1 LSALLFYP
9 LSLSLLLALIGAL
22 FLHRRWRRI
31 GYCILF
37 LAWGWLYLCSTAL
50 FANFLMSVLEKDYPS
65 RALSAVPAVDAIV
78 LLGGGTRGDT
88 HMGVLADL
96 NEHGDRLVHATALYK
111 AGKAP
116 LILVSGGSVHGTRP
130 EAEQMRD
137 ILRVMGVPRSDI
149 VLEPVSRNTHENAVY
164 SAQLLHQ
171 RKLRRVLLVTS
182 AFHMRRAMGVFR
194 AQGVEAIP
202 APTDFKRLV
211 GDGVVP
217 SWLPGAGNLSR
228 STQAMHEMLG
238 YHVYRW
244 RGWL

>member
-1 LSALLFYP
+1 MSALLFYP
-9 LSLSLLLALIGAL
+9 LSLSLLLAVIGAL
-22 FLHRRWRRI
+22 FLHCRWRRV
-31 GYCILF
+31 GYCILC

-50 FANFLMSVLEKDYPS
+50 FANFLMSVLERDYPP
-65 RALSAVPAVDAIV
+65 RAMSAVPAVDAIV

-116 LILVSGGSVHGTRP
+116 LILLSGGSLQGVRP

-137 ILRVMGVPRSDI
+137 ILSVMGVPRSDI
-149 VLEPVSRNTHENAVY
+149 VLEPLSRNTHENAVY
-164 SAQLLHQ
+164 SAQLLRQ
-171 RKLRRVLLVTS
+171 RELRRVLLVTS

-194 AQGVEAIP
+194 SQGVQAIP

-211 GDGVVP
+211 GEGVVP
-217 SWLPGAGNLSR
+217 SWLPGTGNLSR
-228 STQAMHEMLG
+228 STQALHEMLG
-238 YHVYRW
+238 YQVYRW